1 MDLFGEPT
9 SPVNRRFL
17 VGLTLLL
24 RSRSLLE
31 NILGSL
37 IITSHSVRLAT
48 GRCLNNR
55 HSLRVYYMLLGRT
68 QQSLLYV
75 DILLDWGYCEVF
87 RYGYL
92 FARSTRTCFSE
103 MDPAADEPMVVW

>member
-24 RSRSLLE
+24 RSKPLLE
-31 NILGSL
+31 NILGIL
-37 IITSHSVRLAT
+37 IITSHSVRPAT

-75 DILLDWGYCEVF
+75 DILILLDWTYCEVF
-87 RYGYL
+87 RYEYV

-103 MDPAADEPMVVW
+103 MDPMVV